1 MLFLQDQETPSDSIS
16 TMDSDIEND
25 EEINHSTV
33 DVSILLLYYHYLHF
47 LSIHINYSY
56 NKFVLP
62 WYFSFVIKVLTISI
76 SYIIS

>member
-33 DVSILLLYYHYLHF
+33 DVSILLLYYHYLF
-47 LSIHINYSY
+47 TFFINTHQL
-56 NKFVLP
+56 F
-62 WYFSFVIKVLTISI
+62 IQ
-76 SYIIS
+76 